1 MRRNA
6 NFARALAHW
15 AVLVLWVIAG
25 TAHADRTPG
34 YTIQVLPQLAGLSG
48 TARAIDNHGD
58 VAGASFVTGFP
69 NLTQHAVLWQRGKL
83 VDLGATLPGT
93 SLVEAMNDAGTMI
106 GEVGVQPFMWQDGRA
121 IPLPFAGRVSR
132 ISHDGTIAGSF
143 FPSGI
148 FNFRPEHAMFF
159 RDGVLHD
166 LGIPAGFRS
175 STAGDANDHGI
186 VVGSATLNF
195 SSDNHAMVWK
205 NGAPR
210 DLGGLGGHNSFA
222 FMVNDRGDIVGTA
235 ETSDNRVMMVRWQV
249 EGGMQVLGEA
259 LAPHALNQRGD
270 IAGNNLHTGKPF
282 LWQDGKLTSLLD
294 LPDLRATGWASF
306 SVFAMNDHGQ
316 IAGIAF
322 KPNGGFFDG
331 IVAVLTPKG

>member
-6 NFARALAHW
+6 NFARTLAHW
-15 AVLVLWVIAG
+15 AVLVLWVVAG
-25 TAHADRTPG
+25 AAHAGRTPG
-34 YTIQVLPQLAGLSG
+34 YTITVLPQLAGLSG
-48 TARAIDNHGD
+48 TARAINNHGD
-58 VAGASFVTGFP
+58 VAGASFVSGFP

-83 VDLGATLPGT
+83 VDLGTTLPGS

-106 GEVGVQPFMWQDGRA
+106 GEVGVQPFMWQDGRP

-143 FPSGI
+143 FPSGV
-148 FNFRPEHAMFF
+148 FNFGPEHAMFF

-166 LGIPAGFRS
+166 LGIPAGFRG
-175 STAGDANDHGI
+175 STAGDANDHGV
-186 VVGSATLNF
+186 VVGSAVLNF

-222 FMVNDRGDIVGTA
+222 GLVND
-235 ETSDNRVMMVRWQV
+235 
-249 EGGMQVLGEA
+249 
-259 LAPHALNQRGD
+259 RGD

-282 LWQDGKLTSLLD
+282 LLQDGKLVNLLD
-294 LPDLRATGWASF
+294 LPDLRATGWSTFA
-306 SVFAMNDHGQ
+306 VFAMNDHGQ

-322 KPNGGFFDG
+322 KPNSGFFDG
-331 IVAVLTPKG
+331 VVAVLTPKG